1 MSEKGAK
8 VARLPVLDV
17 ALAVLMMQY
26 VILSIILFFVDLPIE
41 VILPSMV
48 LGGIGLL
55 YIPISFYRQS
65 KGIG

>member
-26 VILSIILFFVDLPIE
+26 VILSIILFFVDLPVE